1 MIIEATF
8 CWLLNNF
15 PSSPPLSAIASNP
28 CEANGGRGPCSHLC
42 LINYNR
48 TASCACPHLMKI
60 SADNFT
66 CFGEWTSPLQ
76 PLVSW
81 SVLTAVS
88 PSIHRSIYPAIHS
101 YIQSSTFI
109 HYSACPSKV
118 SHFKTRQVSTVL
130 RRWKRHLTQTLIM
143 FTLQWHWKNIQF
155 QTRNPE
161 RDILRWFECWIAR
174 PPVTAAWFWSL
185 KAGYTKQCQCP
196 VFSCPSTALKRF
208 LLYVRRTE
216 IRGVDIDNPY
226 LNLITALTVPDIDD
240 VTAVDYDASEER
252 IYWTDVK
259 TQTIKR
265 SSINGTAIE
274 TIISGGRERCSPLC
288 FWNVSVFRHLCN
300 ETKCLL

>member
-1 MIIEATF
+1 MAVVDPAPIYA
-8 CWLLNNF
+8 
-15 PSSPPLSAIASNP
+15 LSTTTAPHPVPAPTSWRYLQTTLPASVSEPHPFIHLSVSLSLHQSLRPAIA
-28 CEANGGRGPCSHLC
+28 
-42 LINYNR
+42 
-48 TASCACPHLMKI
+48 
-60 SADNFT
+60 
-66 CFGEWTSPLQ
+66 
-76 PLVSW
+76 
-81 SVLTAVS
+81 
-88 PSIHRSIYPAIHS
+88 PSIYLAIHS
-101 YIQSSTFI
+101 FIQSSTFI
-109 HYSACPSKV
+109 HYSACPSKG
-118 SHFKTRQVSTVL
+118 SHFKTQQVSTVL
-130 RRWKRHLTQTLIM
+130 RRKVKKVSDKTVIM
-143 FTLQWHWKNIQF
+143 FTLQWHWKSMEF
-155 QTRNPE
+155 Q
-161 RDILRWFECWIAR
+161 ILRWFECWIVR
-174 PPVTAAWFWSL
+174 PPITPAWFWTL
-185 KAGYTKQCQCP
+185 KAGYTKQCQYP
-196 VFSCPSTALKRF
+196 VFSCPSTALKKF